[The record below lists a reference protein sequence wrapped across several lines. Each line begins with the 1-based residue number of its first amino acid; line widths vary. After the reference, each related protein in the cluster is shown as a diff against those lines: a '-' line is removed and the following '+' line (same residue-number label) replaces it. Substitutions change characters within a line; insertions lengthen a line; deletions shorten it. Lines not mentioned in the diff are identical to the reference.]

1 MALPAFTF
9 AGVTTLA
16 LAGATELSD
25 SHRLVE
31 LGDRS
36 EHRRPMAGTNDVLN
50 NVRDFDSLR
59 AAMPH
64 SPGPHKYSRTRI
76 PPARPYL
83 SGHVVV
89 AHMQNLFCTNWFIP
103 RFDRG
108 LLVQNHVQQGIM
120 HFQCSIVFD
129 ETQFAEFIHEEAHP
143 RSGRADH
150 LGKHFLAVLSD
161 NPLRP
166 TVLAEICKK
175 KEKACEA
182 LFARIEQL
190 IN

>member
-1 MALPAFTF
+1 MLPDALGATWRRQCDAFQRVVGNAGDVILSGSAASRGGGSPRPALP
-9 AGVTTLA
+9 LA
-16 LAGATELSD
+16 A
-25 SHRLVE
+25 
-31 LGDRS
+31 
-36 EHRRPMAGTNDVLN
+36 RRPMAGTNDVLN
-50 NVRDFDSLR
+50 NVRDFESLR

-64 SPGPHKYSRTRI
+64 SPGPHKYPRTRI

-129 ETQFAEFIHEEAHP
+129 ETQFAEFIHEEADARP
-143 RSGRADH
+143 GRANH
-150 LGKHFLAVLSD
+150 L
-161 NPLRP
+161 RQ
-166 TVLAEICKK
+166 
-175 KEKACEA
+175 
-182 LFARIEQL
+182 R
-190 IN
+190 

>member
-1 MALPAFTF
+1 VRCARSPPRLRPRCDPSSQDICERVF
-9 AGVTTLA
+9 ANSVQAAVIELHHFRSTTEGLGRPVQNRRREA
-16 LAGATELSD
+16 APAGAGMHLD
-25 SHRLVE
+25 SSGSRKRE
-31 LGDRS
+31 DRPAA
-36 EHRRPMAGTNDVLN
+36 RRPMAGTNDVLN

-64 SPGPHKYSRTRI
+64 SPGPHKYPRTRI

-120 HFQCSIVFD
+120 HFQCSSPGSFTRCNHRV
-129 ETQFAEFIHEEAHP
+129 
-143 RSGRADH
+143 
-150 LGKHFLAVLSD
+150 
-161 NPLRP
+161 
-166 TVLAEICKK
+166 TVG
-175 KEKACEA
+175 
-182 LFARIEQL
+182 
-190 IN
+190 